1 MKKLFVIFLAL
12 TLVLGAGCS
21 NQTEQ
26 PAPAETT
33 TPTQASTADPVETEP
48 VETTVPAPRTVE
60 GTIQG
65 IHIPAI
71 LSFPQRGDIIQ
82 VVGYPD
88 EATATVTVGEA
99 QGTLNKVL
107 LSFNGDPAYES
118 WTAYA
123 KYNTGLYASYTLVG
137 DPVETLKTNTLLEVL
152 DDLDVSYLVK
162 TGDSLGYIA
171 KDQASKWQINSSSSG
186 SGDSSG
192 SGNSGGSST
201 GRDGGDISLTG
212 FTGEI
217 RLVPLADTVKTGAAR
232 IRADGGRVVLKYFER
247 GDKVQLVLDAEVA
260 PEIPGYALIL
270 VDGVL
275 AYIPEGWVEKPGDEA
290 FQPWEGYAGY
300 QCMRYDNFELAGK
313 SLGQL
318 KGNQRIT
325 VLWQSGEV
333 LLVQSEA
340 DVSYIAVSTART
352 TPIPSS
358 SGNSGSGSSGSS
370 DGGSSGSSDSG
381 SDGGSWT
388 PPKL

>member
-26 PAPAETT
+26 PAQAETT
-33 TPTQASTADPVETEP
+33 TPTQAPTAAPVETEP

-71 LSFPQRGDIIQ
+71 LSFPQRGDVVQ

-107 LSFNGDPAYES
+107 LSFNGDPVYES

-123 KYNTGLYASYTLVG
+123 KYNTGLYAGYTLVG

-162 TGDSLGYIA
+162 TGESLGYIA

-201 GRDGGDISLTG
+201 GKDGGDISLTG

-217 RLVPLADTVKTGAAR
+217 RPVLLADTVKTGAAQ
-232 IRADGGRVVLKYFER
+232 IRADGGRVVLKYFDR

-270 VDGVL
+270 EDGVL
-275 AYIPEGWVEKPGDEA
+275 AYIPVDWVEKPGDEG

-318 KGNQRIT
+318 NGNQKIT

-340 DVSYIAVSTART
+340 DVSYIAASTART

-358 SGNSGSGSSGSS
+358 SGSSGSGSSGSS
-370 DGGSSGSSDSG
+370 DGGS
-381 SDGGSWT
+381 DGESWT

>member
-201 GRDGGDISLTG
+201 GRD
-212 FTGEI
+212 
-217 RLVPLADTVKTGAAR
+217 
-232 IRADGGRVVLKYFER
+232 
-247 GDKVQLVLDAEVA
+247 
-260 PEIPGYALIL
+260 
-270 VDGVL
+270 
-275 AYIPEGWVEKPGDEA
+275 
-290 FQPWEGYAGY
+290 
-300 QCMRYDNFELAGK
+300 
-313 SLGQL
+313 
-318 KGNQRIT
+318 
-325 VLWQSGEV
+325 
-333 LLVQSEA
+333 
-340 DVSYIAVSTART
+340 
-352 TPIPSS
+352 
-358 SGNSGSGSSGSS
+358 
-370 DGGSSGSSDSG
+370 
-381 SDGGSWT
+381 
-388 PPKL
+388 

>member
-12 TLVLGAGCS
+12 TLALGAGCS
-21 NQTEQ
+21 NQVEQ
-26 PAPAETT
+26 PAAPAETAA
-33 TPTQASTADPVETEP
+33 PTQAPTTAPVETEP
-48 VETTVPAPRTVE
+48 VETTAPAPRTVE

-71 LSFPQRGDIIQ
+71 LSFPQRGDIVQ
-82 VVGYPD
+82 VAGYPD

-107 LSFNGDPAYES
+107 LSFDGDPAYES

-123 KYNTGLYASYTLVG
+123 KYNTGLYTSYTLVG
-137 DPVETLKTNTLLEVL
+137 DPVETLKTNTVLEVL

-171 KDQASKWQINSSSSG
+171 KNQASKWRIQSGSSSSG
-186 SGDSSG
+186 S
-192 SGNSGGSST
+192 SGGGSNT
-201 GRDGGDISLTG
+201 GKDGGDISLTG
-212 FTGEI
+212 FAGDI
-217 RLVPLADTVKTGAAR
+217 RPVLLADTVKTGAAQ
-232 IRADGGRVVLKYFER
+232 IRADGGRVVLKYFDR
-247 GDKVQLVLDAEVA
+247 GDKVQLVLDADAA

-270 VDGVL
+270 EDGVF

-318 KGNQRIT
+318 NGNKKIT

-340 DVSYIAVSTART
+340 DVSYIAASTART
-352 TPIPSS
+352 TPIPRSS
-358 SGNSGSGSSGSS
+358 SGSSGSGSSG
-370 DGGSSGSSDSG
+370 GGSGSG
-381 SDGGSWT
+381 GGSWT